1 MSDFVIVRNAEG
13 KERRWSRN
21 TYRLLPKRLKAEWQ
35 IVGEAKGPLAPA
47 QSASGAKAATFLPP
61 ELIEAE
67 RAMAESERVAQSAM
81 ISGAAQEQPKEAA
94 PAPLASAASAKAA
107 EPVKEPVNDPAK
119 QPEKKASEKPAKADD
134 LSALPNM
141 GAKCAEALAAAG
153 IDSFAKLI
161 ETPTPDINRVLE
173 AANFLP
179 KKAQVPGWKLKAAEL
194 AAK

>member
-1 MSDFVIVRNAEG
+1 MSDFVIVRNSEG

-35 IVGEAKGPLAPA
+35 IVGEAKGPGAPTQNA
-47 QSASGAKAATFLPP
+47 GGHKIATFLPP
-61 ELIEAE
+61 ELEEAQRGKVEAE
-67 RAMAESERVAQSAM
+67 RATESAM
-81 ISGAAQEQPKEAA
+81 ISGVASEPPKEQM
-94 PAPLASAASAKAA
+94 PAPLASAAHAKAA
-107 EPVKEPVNDPAK
+107 EPVN
-119 QPEKKASEKPAKADD
+119 KKSEKPAKADD

>member
-21 TYRLLPKRLKAEWQ
+21 TYRLLPKRMKAEWQ

-107 EPVKEPVNDPAK
+107 EPVKATAK

-173 AANFLP
+173 AANLLP

>member
-13 KERRWSRN
+13 KEQRWSRN
-21 TYRLLPKRLKAEWQ
+21 TYRLLPKRMKAEWQ
-35 IVGEAKGPLAPA
+35 IVGEAKGPGAPA

-107 EPVKEPVNDPAK
+107 EPVKATAK

-194 AAK
+194 AQK

>member
-1 MSDFVIVRNAEG
+1 MTEFVVVRNTEG
-13 KERRWSRN
+13 KEQRWSRQ

-35 IVGEAKGPLAPA
+35 IVGEAKGSGAPA

-61 ELIEAE
+61 ELVEAE
-67 RAMAESERVAQSAM
+67 RAMAESERAAQSAM
-81 ISGAAQEQPKEAA
+81 ISGAAQEQPKEAV
-94 PAPLASAASAKAA
+94 PAPVASAAPAKAA
-107 EPVKEPVNDPAK
+107 EPAKEPVKAPAK

-161 ETPTPDINRVLE
+161 ETPTPEINRVLE

-194 AAK
+194 APK

>member
-1 MSDFVIVRNAEG
+1 MSDFVIVRNSEG
-13 KERRWSRN
+13 KEQRWSRN
-21 TYRLLPKRLKAEWQ
+21 TYRLLPKRMKAEWQ

-94 PAPLASAASAKAA
+94 PAPGASAAHAKAA
-107 EPVKEPVNDPAK
+107 EPVN
-119 QPEKKASEKPAKADD
+119 KKSEKPAKADD

-161 ETPTPDINRVLE
+161 ETPTPEINRVLE